1 MDYLSTGEM
10 ARLNNISA
18 QTLRLCETIGLIF
31 PDDIKSDNGYRYYSI
46 RQSACLDI
54 IQYMKSLGMHNHLTQ
69 SYFHNAGTVLR
80 QGYLEKREY
89 PFSEKFLYLL
99 IKNFWKQAR

>member
-80 QGYLEKREY
+80 QSYLEKGSI
-89 PFSEKFLYLL
+89 PFRGSFC
-99 IKNFWKQAR
+99 IC